1 MPSLPDVGGLPVL
14 DPLDEVADLAVTVVA
29 LDAGLAVHDPVVVV
43 HLDAV
48 AVGCEDRRLALELV
62 VNHHI
67 SDKLREMKFG
77 ELSTI

>member
-14 DPLDEVADLAVTVVA
+14 DPLDEVADLAVAVVA

-62 VNHHI
+62 VLEWLHQT
-67 SDKLREMKFG
+67 RA
-77 ELSTI
+77 LSFIV